1 MPRKRGNFSGSFN
14 RAGYSYRHLE
24 RAERLAHAK
33 AQSASWWLDGSTF
46 YDKLHDTEAE
56 RMARTASPVYVK
68 ALNE

>member
-14 RAGYSYRHLE
+14 RIYARQQHLE
-24 RAERLAHAK
+24 RAERLAQAK
-33 AQSASWWLDGSTF
+33 AVSHSWWLDGETF
-46 YDKLHDTEAE
+46 YDKLHASEAE